1 MIAEQKR
8 RWIHRNTKTQK
19 MCPMPNRYFITN
31 VFIVFS
37 SLVNINQ
44 IDLRHPK
51 NSKSLTN
58 LPNQDGEKQNIK
70 KTTQPT
76 MATSIVNAKTIEERK
91 EKMKKKQHK
100 YRP

>member
-1 MIAEQKR
+1 
-8 RWIHRNTKTQK
+8 
-19 MCPMPNRYFITN
+19 MPNGYFITN

-51 NSKSLTN
+51 NRKSLTN

-76 MATSIVNAKTIEERK
+76 MATSIVNAKTIEEMR
-91 EKMKKKQHK
+91 EKMEKNNTNIAHRKYVKQRAMNEKKT
-100 YRP
+100 